1 MEVYSGLV
9 ELKRGGQ
16 DLELMRDLEKYV
28 EAKKAVMSLKE
39 KRESTKEQCG
49 ELVGR
54 LEHAEMTE

>member
-1 MEVYSGLV
+1 M